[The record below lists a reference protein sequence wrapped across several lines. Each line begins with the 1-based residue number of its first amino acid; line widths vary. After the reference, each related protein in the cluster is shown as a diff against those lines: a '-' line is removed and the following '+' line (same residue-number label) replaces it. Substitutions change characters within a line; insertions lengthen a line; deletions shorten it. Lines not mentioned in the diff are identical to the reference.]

1 MSAHNVESLPQYPGD
16 DTRPTSKRELAGWY
30 CYGWAAE
37 VFVVCA
43 MGECDLMFSFTC
55 LHPDPYLTWDRI
67 LSSYHFGAD
76 GSGSRCSA
84 LGQNNTMQRNLGSL
98 SASRRPC
105 IGISPSNVEQWPM
118 HYLLSWR

>member
-1 MSAHNVESLPQYPGD
+1 MNTHNVESLPQYPGD

-43 MGECDLMFSFTC
+43 MGTYDLAPLQLGFYSD
-55 LHPDPYLTWDRI
+55 LYLTWDRI
-67 LSSYHFGAD
+67 ISSHHVGAD

-84 LGQNNTMQRNLGSL
+84 FR
-98 SASRRPC
+98 
-105 IGISPSNVEQWPM
+105 
-118 HYLLSWR
+118 